1 LRLTGNPKLFSHILN
16 KKKGMKGR
24 REEGSKIHKYN

>member
-1 LRLTGNPKLFSHILN
+1 LRLAGNPKSVSHILN

-24 REEGSKIHKYN
+24 REEGRKIHKYN